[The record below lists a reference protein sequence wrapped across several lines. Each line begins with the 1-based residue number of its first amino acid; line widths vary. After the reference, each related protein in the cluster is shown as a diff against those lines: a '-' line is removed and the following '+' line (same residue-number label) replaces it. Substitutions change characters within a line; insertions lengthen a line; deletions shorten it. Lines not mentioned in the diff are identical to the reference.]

1 MADPKSRTEKLEHP
15 TQHYRSPQDI
25 AQDPTLSADEKEKAL
40 DTWEQDA
47 RQMLTASNEG
57 MPGSA
62 EGQTPTDQHRLG
74 EVLRAKE
81 AIGSKPKRKP
91 AH

>member
-1 MADPKSRTEKLEHP
+1 MADSKSKTEKLEHP
-15 TQHYRSPQDI
+15 AEHYASPRDI
-25 AQDPTLSADEKEKAL
+25 VEDETLSDDEKEKAL

-62 EGQTPTDQHRLG
+62 EGQKPSDRPRLA

-81 AIGSKPKRKP
+81 AIGAKPKRKP
-91 AH
+91 AQ

>member
-1 MADPKSRTEKLEHP
+1 MTDPKSRTEKLEHP
-15 TQHYRSPQDI
+15 AEHYASPRDI
-25 AQDPTLSADEKEKAL
+25 AEDPTLSAAEKERAL

-57 MPGSA
+57 MPGST
-62 EGQTPTDQHRLG
+62 EGQKSSDQHRLG

-81 AIGSKPKRKP
+81 AIGSKPNRKP

>member
-1 MADPKSRTEKLEHP
+1 MVDSKSRTEKLEHP
-15 TQHYRSPQDI
+15 AQHYASPRDI
-25 AQDPTLSADEKEKAL
+25 AEDPTLSAEEKKKAL

-47 RQMLTASNEG
+47 RQMMTASNEG

-62 EGQTPTDQHRLG
+62 EGQKPGDQHRLG

-91 AH
+91 SH

>member
-1 MADPKSRTEKLEHP
+1 MTDPKSITEKLEHP
-15 TQHYRSPQDI
+15 AEHYASPRDI
-25 AQDPTLSADEKEKAL
+25 AEDPTLAAAEKEKAL

-62 EGQTPTDQHRLG
+62 EGQKPSDRPRLG
-74 EVLRAKE
+74 EVLQAKV
-81 AIGSKPKRKP
+81 AIGAKPKRKP